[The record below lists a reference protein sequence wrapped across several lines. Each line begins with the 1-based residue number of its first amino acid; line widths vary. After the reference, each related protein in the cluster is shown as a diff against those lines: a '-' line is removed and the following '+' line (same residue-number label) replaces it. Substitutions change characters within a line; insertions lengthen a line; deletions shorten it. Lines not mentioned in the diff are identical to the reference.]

1 MTMQRLNNLPL
12 LALALTLALAT
23 LGISGAHAQTY
34 TDIHDFDTP
43 TLASPQYSGILAQG
57 RDGNLYGTAPLG
69 GDFGRGGVFQ
79 ITPSGAYTVIHSF
92 DSTRA
97 NPYSGLT
104 LGADGNFYG
113 GTYNGGDFGFGTV
126 FQTTPGGTVT
136 VLHSFSLIEG
146 AGPYAPPIQGTDGN
160 FYGTTTIG
168 GQGFGAVYKVT
179 PAGGFT
185 TLYAFDSTHG
195 ASPFAPLIQGKDG
208 NFYGTTVGGGT
219 TDFGTAFKITPSGAL
234 TVLYNF
240 DSTHGSGPYS
250 PLLQGSDGNFYGTA
264 RTGGSKNNGGVV
276 FKLTAAKKPKLT
288 VLYNF
293 DATGATKDG
302 VRPYAGLVQANDGNF
317 YSVASAGGTNSAGT
331 LYRISSTGVYA
342 TLYNF
347 VSATGSLPFAT
358 LRQHTN
364 GKFYGEATTGGALG
378 HGAFFSFDAGLGP
391 FITIRPTSGL
401 VGQPVDIL
409 GQSLSQATSVRFTP
423 NVPASANVFGDTY
436 MTTAVPSNATTGV
449 VKVLLTHGHLTSNQK
464 FLVTPVVL
472 SFNPPSGPVGTQ
484 VVITGNSLKGATKV
498 MFGSKKAIFS
508 VDSYTQITATVPV
521 GAVTGKVQVTTPG
534 GTAVSPTAFTVN

>member
-34 TDIHDFDTP
+34 TDLHDFDTP
-43 TLASPQYSGILAQG
+43 LLASPQYSGILAQG

-79 ITPSGAYTVIHSF
+79 ITPAGGYSVIHSF

-126 FQTTPGGTVT
+126 FQITPGGTVT
-136 VLHSFSLIEG
+136 VLHSFSLSEG

-168 GQGFGAVYKVT
+168 GQGVGAVYKVT
-179 PAGGFT
+179 PAGSFT
-185 TLYAFDSTHG
+185 TLYTFDSTHG
-195 ASPFAPLIQGKDG
+195 ASPFAPLIQAKDG
-208 NFYGTTVGGGT
+208 NLYGTTRDGGT
-219 TDFGTAFKITPSGAL
+219 FGGGTAFKITPAGAL

-240 DSTHGSGPYS
+240 DSTHGAGPYA
-250 PLLQGSDGNFYGTA
+250 PLFQGSDGNFYGTA
-264 RTGGSKNNGGVV
+264 RSGGTKNNGGVA
-276 FKLTAAKKPKLT
+276 FKLTAAKKLT

-293 DATGATKDG
+293 DGTGSTSDG
-302 VRPYAGLVQANDGNF
+302 VRPYSALIQASDGNF
-317 YSVASAGGTNSAGT
+317 YGVASAGGTNGAGT
-331 LYRISSTGVYA
+331 LYEITKAGIYA

-358 LRQHTN
+358 LIQHTN
-364 GKFYGEATTGGALG
+364 GKFYGEATTGGAAG
-378 HGAFFSFDAGLGP
+378 HGALFSFDAGLGP

-409 GQSLSQATSVRFTP
+409 GQSLSTATSVRFTP

-436 MTTAVPSNATTGV
+436 MTTAVPNNATTGV
-449 VKVLLTHGHLTSNQK
+449 VKVLLPHGHLTSNQK

-484 VVITGNSLKGATKV
+484 VVITGNSLTGATKV
-498 MFGSKKAIFS
+498 TFGGVKATVVS
-508 VDSYTQITATVPV
+508 VDSYTQITATVP
-521 GAVTGKVQVTTPG
+521 AKAKTGKIQVTTPG
-534 GTAVSPTAFTVN
+534 GTADSPTAFTVN